1 MAAKRN
7 SPAKKTTAK
16 APAKPRQ
23 PKAITPDVRA
33 RVAEYAGLGLT
44 WSQISGVLKVP
55 ERTLQRYCQQD
66 YNDGKAQK
74 GAIAVAKLWQLVESG
89 HPASV
94 FFFLKTQ
101 MGWKETSKN
110 ELSGPDGK
118 PIQTEGS
125 VEVDVSSKKLQEQVK
140 AITAALDKEF

>member
-1 MAAKRN
+1 MAAKRT
-7 SPAKKTTAK
+7 STAKKTTTK

-118 PIQTEGS
+118 PIQTEGNLE
-125 VEVDVSSKKLQEQVK
+125 VEVTPEKVK
-140 AITAALDKEF
+140 AIMAALDKEF

>member
-1 MAAKRN
+1 MAAKRT
-7 SPAKKTTAK
+7 STAKKTTTK
-16 APAKPRQ
+16 THAKPRQ
-23 PKAITPDVRA
+23 PKAITPEVRA

-55 ERTLQRYCQQD
+55 ERTLQRYCQED

-74 GAIAVAKLWQLVESG
+74 GAIAVAKLWQLVEGG
-89 HPASV
+89 HPASI

-118 PIQTEGS
+118 PIQTEGNLE
-125 VEVDVSSKKLQEQVK
+125 VEVTPEKVK
-140 AITAALDKEF
+140 AIMAALDKEF